1 MSTDQAL
8 QSFKSLEERICHL
21 NSISSL
27 VHWDMET
34 ASPKLGLSYMSEA
47 VGTLSMEIFRL
58 TTSDEMKNCLD
69 VLMESG
75 AYSQLDQATQA
86 SLREAK
92 RNYDQTKKIPEEL
105 YKEYSILTAK
115 AQNIWVEAKETNQ
128 FSLFE
133 PTLQRIIEMNRQFAQ
148 YYGYEDH
155 PYDALLDQYE
165 PGYTV
170 KKLDPLFKD
179 LRQKTIDLLHR
190 IQQSSCQPD
199 TRFPQRPYPKEKQKE
214 FCRLLLS
221 KMGFNTEAGVL
232 AESAHPFAT
241 GISLQNVR
249 ITTNYDQNDV
259 RSSITGVIHELGHAV
274 YEQNVSPE
282 FEGTFLRDGAS
293 MGIHESQSRFY
304 ENMVGRSEA
313 FWSYLYPLLQQ
324 TFPAELAQ
332 VSLKDFHGSLNMV
345 EPSLIRI
352 HADELTYNL
361 HIMLRYELEKLMMAG
376 ELNAKDLPE
385 AWNKRMEDYLGL
397 VPPTDSAGVLQDV
410 HWCFSIGY
418 FPSYTLGNLYSAQ
431 LYHTIQKDIPSFDQL
446 LTEGNLSPI
455 VDWLR
460 THIHQYGKLYTPSEL
475 IEKVTGEELNA
486 DYLIRYFE
494 DKFSRIYDLK

>member
-1 MSTDQAL
+1 MNTEQAL
-8 QSFKSLEERICHL
+8 QQYKELEQKICHL
-21 NSISSL
+21 NSIASL

-34 ASPKLGLSYMSEA
+34 ASPKLALPYMSEA

-58 TTSDEMKNCLD
+58 MTSDEMKNCLD
-69 VLMESG
+69 ALMDS
-75 AYSQLDQATQA
+75 ASYTQLDQASQA

-92 RNYDQTKKIPEEL
+92 RSYDQTKKIPEEL

-115 AQNIWVEAKETNQ
+115 AQHIWAEARETNQ
-128 FSLFE
+128 FSAFE
-133 PTLQRIIEMNRQFAQ
+133 PTLQRIIEINREFAG

-170 KKLDPLFKD
+170 QKLDVLFGD
-179 LRQKTIDLLHR
+179 LREKTIDLLHR
-190 IQQSSCQPD
+190 IQQSSYQPN
-199 TRFPQRPYPKEKQKE
+199 TQFLQQEFPEVKQRE
-214 FCRLLLS
+214 FCQNLLS
-221 KMGFNTEAGVL
+221 TMGFNTDAGRL

-241 GISLQNVR
+241 GISLRNVR
-249 ITTNYDQNDV
+249 ITTNYNQSDV

-274 YEQNVSPE
+274 YEQNVAE
-282 FEGTFLRDGAS
+282 EYEGTFVRDGAS

-304 ENMVGRSEA
+304 ENMVGRNAA
-313 FWSYLYPLLQQ
+313 FWRSLYPTLQQ
-324 TFPAELAQ
+324 AFPQQLGEVPLQ
-332 VSLKDFHGSLNMV
+332 DFHASLNIV

-361 HIMLRYELEKLMMAG
+361 HIMLRYELEKSMMAG

-385 AWNKRMEDYLGL
+385 AWNRKMEEYLGL
-397 VPPTDSAGVLQDV
+397 TPPTDSVGVLQDV

-431 LYHTIQKDIPSFDQL
+431 LNHKIRQDIPTFDQL
-446 LTEGNLSPI
+446 LAEGNLSPI
-455 VDWLR
+455 INWLR
-460 THIHQYGKLYTPSEL
+460 THIHQYGKLYSPSEL

-486 DYLIRYFE
+486 DYLIQYFE
-494 DKFSRIYDLK
+494 DKFSGIYNLG